1 MATPPQNPRRR
12 TRPQLTAGSG
22 NPNCSLLVLTLAA
35 GMREACFPCG
45 CLGHLVAVRLCL
57 FRRTAPPMAT
67 PGLRT
72 QEKKG
77 RYSAALRVAFCICLT
92 EQKDIRKSGY
102 LANRVASMTRCRL
115 VRSPID
121 GQAATLQD
129 STQVGV
135 TSPNG
140 ILRTLSI
147 VHACWAFFG
156 SFCPSAMSYL
166 SAKMGAPNLAK
177 ARTGG
182 QEAQSRAKLASGFLA
197 IHLGPSEGQVRPEER
212 FLTYVNSPS
221 VR

>member
-1 MATPPQNPRRR
+1 VATPPQNPRRR

-102 LANRVASMTRCRL
+102 LANRVWEIRGSPSSGPRQGKRL
-115 VRSPID
+115 AWSR
-121 GQAATLQD
+121 
-129 STQVGV
+129 
-135 TSPNG
+135 
-140 ILRTLSI
+140 LRGCPVKIS
-147 VHACWAFFG
+147 
-156 SFCPSAMSYL
+156 PSASRTVPGSSL
-166 SAKMGAPNLAK
+166 PC
-177 ARTGG
+177 ARSSISP
-182 QEAQSRAKLASGFLA
+182 EPHSRDQCS
-197 IHLGPSEGQVRPEER
+197 S
-212 FLTYVNSPS
+212 
-221 VR
+221 